1 MIFSTS
7 NQAVSHSID
16 QILTQGAE
24 KMYDKYI
31 TAKIPNNLGSK
42 LSKFINIVFD
52 PLTNSNQV
60 KKNNDPFRIH
70 ESIM

>member
-1 MIFSTS
+1 
-7 NQAVSHSID
+7 
-16 QILTQGAE
+16 
-24 KMYDKYI
+24 MYDKYI